1 MYITFNIFFLS
12 PKLTINIT
20 KIYCYTVFGRHSNQK
35 QKDNALLSHIKLN
48 EKKIEA
54 HTTYVLFWCR
64 YQCDRVKEV
73 KLILTP
79 IVYIYIYSGK
89 IDIKTVHTQQ

>member
-1 MYITFNIFFLS
+1 
-12 PKLTINIT
+12 LT
-20 KIYCYTVFGRHSNQK
+20 
-35 QKDNALLSHIKLN
+35 HIKLN

-54 HTTYVLFWCR
+54 HTIYVLFWCR

-89 IDIKTVHTQQ
+89 IDIKTVDTQQQQQQQQTTNKQTNKTNIRNKTKQKITKQN